1 MNKSNWLKNLLIV
14 LTDIVAIYLS
24 FILAFYLR
32 FLIGNFISLVPL
44 GHGLSFYLM
53 KWWIAGILLILIA
66 YNGGY
71 GSMVDFWD
79 ELLVLLKSIFISFLI
94 VWVIL
99 SLQKE
104 AETVSR
110 IIMTSMFV
118 FMVIFIPCF
127 RFFLKFLMFKI
138 FDIREDACLLGAIES
153 KDNELVKIL
162 NATWYSGYRIVEVMK
177 LGSIKGGYSTCFISF
192 QHANEEL
199 IKNIKSI
206 FKTLI
211 MVSEVA
217 GLSFMSTEIKTF
229 LSKNIVLITTKSGL
243 LSLQKMLFKR
253 VLDITLSLFSIIILF
268 PLLLAISIIIK
279 LDSRGPIFFKHKR
292 IGKNLKEFTM
302 YKFRTMYMD
311 GEKTLKEFLAT
322 HPEAY
327 QDLEERNKLRDDP
340 RVTRWGRF
348 LRRSSLDELPQFFNV
363 LIGHMS
369 IVGPRPDSREA
380 VENYLD
386 EYKEIYRMVR
396 PGITGL
402 WQVSGRSEI
411 IYQERVK
418 LDYLYILNWSVW
430 LDFVIILKTIQ
441 TIISGKG
448 AY

>member
-1 MNKSNWLKNLLIV
+1 
-14 LTDIVAIYLS
+14 
-24 FILAFYLR
+24 
-32 FLIGNFISLVPL
+32 
-44 GHGLSFYLM
+44 
-53 KWWIAGILLILIA
+53 
-66 YNGGY
+66 
-71 GSMVDFWD
+71 
-79 ELLVLLKSIFISFLI
+79 
-94 VWVIL
+94 
-99 SLQKE
+99 
-104 AETVSR
+104 
-110 IIMTSMFV
+110 
-118 FMVIFIPCF
+118 
-127 RFFLKFLMFKI
+127 
-138 FDIREDACLLGAIES
+138 
-153 KDNELVKIL
+153 LVKIL

-177 LGSIKGGYSTCFISF
+177 LGSIKGGYSTCFIPF
-192 QHANEEL
+192 QYTNEEL

-217 GLSFMSTEIKTF
+217 GLSFMNTEIKTF
-229 LSKNIVLITTKSGL
+229 LSKNIMLITTKSGL
-243 LSLQKMLFKR
+243 LSLQKMIFKR
-253 VLDITLSLFSIIILF
+253 VLDTTLSLFSIIILF

-311 GEKTLKEFLAT
+311 SEKTLKEFLAT

-327 QDLEERNKLRDDP
+327 QDLEERNKLKDDP

-380 VENYLD
+380 VKNYLD